1 MFEFIKD
8 QWEKIVSIIISAV
21 VALVVFYKR
30 FLKVEDQL
38 AQHIADDQELKKDLK
53 TGVEQINAMKVEQ
66 VEHKIVLNET
76 RDDVRELKQDVKDI
90 LKSLRK

>member
-1 MFEFIKD
+1 MLEFIKS

-53 TGVEQINAMKVEQ
+53 AGVEQINAMKVEQ